1 MAIITISRGS
11 YSRGMDVAEK
21 VAEKLGYDCI
31 GREAL
36 LQTSREYDV
45 AEVKLVRTTQDTT
58 SVLDSLIGGKE
69 RYAAHIQAALTS
81 RVKKDN
87 VVYHGLA
94 GQFLLQ
100 GVSHVLKVRII
111 APLEYRIN
119 IVMDRDNVE
128 KQQAIRIL
136 KKDDE
141 ERNRWSRKLFLIDP
155 RDCNLY
161 DLVLNI
167 DKCTVVDAVDL
178 ICHTAGFKGFQTTPE
193 SQKAMDDLQL
203 ACAVK
208 VRLVDV
214 RPNVEVSADNGN
226 VSVIADA
233 PVTQEEAVTRE
244 IERIAK
250 TVPGVDDV
258 LVQVRRLASQ
268 D

>member
-119 IVMDRDNVE
+119 IVMDRDNVDRPE
-128 KQQAIRIL
+128 GLQSLRSCTKHRQVHS
-136 KKDDE
+136 
-141 ERNRWSRKLFLIDP
+141 SRC
-155 RDCNLY
+155 R
-161 DLVLNI
+161 
-167 DKCTVVDAVDL
+167 
-178 ICHTAGFKGFQTTPE
+178 
-193 SQKAMDDLQL
+193 
-203 ACAVK
+203 
-208 VRLVDV
+208 
-214 RPNVEVSADNGN
+214 
-226 VSVIADA
+226 
-233 PVTQEEAVTRE
+233 
-244 IERIAK
+244 
-250 TVPGVDDV
+250 
-258 LVQVRRLASQ
+258 
-268 D
+268 